1 MIRHPRG
8 CERILAVGLGL
19 LALLAAAARAA
30 TPQVAVGESIY
41 LHGQLGSGEAL
52 AGVRPAGGVAVKG
65 AEAACLNCHQ
75 RSGLGTSEGY
85 NNTRTVPPIT
95 GLYLY
100 HARGATTAEPILP
113 YLEWMHGNRD
123 PYTDATLARAIREGL
138 DSRGRPLS
146 YLMPHFKLGDADMS
160 ALIGYLKQLGTRP
173 PPGVT
178 DSELH
183 FATII
188 TPDADSTKRG
198 AMLEVMQHYFA
209 EKNRFP
215 IGNSKQM
222 RTSGKTEY
230 AKSMFMSHRLWKLH
244 VWELTGPDSS
254 WQGELEQHFAQEPVL
269 AVLSG
274 LGGANWAPIE
284 RFCEK
289 QQLLCLF
296 PNVEVPVDDS
306 RDFYSLY
313 FSRGVVLEADLIASA
328 IGQSAQHPAATVVQV
343 YRMGDS
349 GEAAA
354 SALASTLK
362 GRGVV
367 VRNQAL
373 PAHGQGREVPES
385 LRGASGADALV
396 LWLRADDL
404 SALGGAQSAPATVYV
419 SGTMAGLERAP
430 LPDAWRSRVKMAY
443 PVDLPERRA
452 LRLRYPLNWFSIQHI
467 PVVDEPVQA
476 DTYLACGLLAETLSH
491 MADNFSQALLVEML
505 QSSIERRLIN
515 TGYYPRLVL
524 GWNQHFASKGGYIV
538 NFADPGGTRLA
549 ADSDWTVP

>member
-1 MIRHPRG
+1 M
-8 CERILAVGLGL
+8 L
-19 LALLAAAARAA
+19 
-30 TPQVAVGESIY
+30 VAVV
-41 LHGQLGSGEAL
+41 L
-52 AGVRPAGGVAVKG
+52 
-65 AEAACLNCHQ
+65 
-75 RSGLGTSEGY
+75 
-85 NNTRTVPPIT
+85 
-95 GLYLY
+95 
-100 HARGATTAEPILP
+100 
-113 YLEWMHGNRD
+113 WMHGNRD

-138 DSRGRPLS
+138 DSRGKPLT

-160 ALIGYLKQLGTRP
+160 ALIEYLKQLGTRP

-178 DSELH
+178 DRELH

-188 TPDADSTKRG
+188 TPDADSAKRG
-198 AMLEVMQHYFA
+198 AMLDVMQDYFA

-254 WQGELEQHFAQEPVL
+254 WQAELEQHFAQEPVL

-289 QQLLCLF
+289 EQLPCLF
-296 PNVEVPVDDS
+296 PNVEVPVDNS

-313 FSRGVVLEADLIASA
+313 FSRGVVLEADLIARA
-328 IGQSAQHPAATVVQV
+328 IGQSAQHAAATVVQV

-367 VRNQAL
+367 VRNLAL
-373 PAHGQGREVPES
+373 LG
-385 LRGASGADALV
+385 LTGAA
-396 LWLRADDL
+396 
-404 SALGGAQSAPATVYV
+404 
-419 SGTMAGLERAP
+419 
-430 LPDAWRSRVKMAY
+430 
-443 PVDLPERRA
+443 
-452 LRLRYPLNWFSIQHI
+452 
-467 PVVDEPVQA
+467 
-476 DTYLACGLLAETLSH
+476 LAEVL
-491 MADNFSQALLVEML
+491 E
-505 QSSIERRLIN
+505 
-515 TGYYPRLVL
+515 PRPRPV
-524 GWNQHFASKGGYIV
+524 H
-538 NFADPGGTRLA
+538 LA
-549 ADSDWTVP
+549 GEVVA